1 VVSGVLFQ
9 AINAAFRV
17 SNLENRKLQGFF
29 AVRRKN
35 GGDACAQHLDKV
47 DNLFEVSSAVVP
59 NRLLDRRRG
68 VLLVRYAVMGLP
80 VLSTVTCG
88 LVLRYL
94 RQPL

>member
-17 SNLENRKLQGFF
+17 SNLENRKLQGLF

-47 DNLFEVSSAVVP
+47 DNLLNVSSVVVP
-59 NRLLDRRRG
+59 NRLLDGRRG
-68 VLLVRYAVMGLP
+68 VL
-80 VLSTVTCG
+80 
-88 LVLRYL
+88 
-94 RQPL
+94 